1 MDGMLAAAWD
11 RYDVPALL
19 RLDEVGEDLFR
30 NRFNQPNV
38 NAALFSG
45 QVVAQALAAA
55 SRTVAG
61 RSVHS
66 LHAYFLRPGS
76 ADRRALYRIEHIR
89 DGRNFTTRRVAAIQD
104 GRTLLEMLCSFAT
117 RQAGFAH
124 QAAMPNV
131 LPPEALSSLT
141 DIVRGDDT
149 GLPAYIRSFAT
160 SGPIEVK
167 PLTRAE
173 LLGPSGGDRRSY
185 WLRAP
190 GAAGMS
196 DPGEIAALLAYLSD
210 FWLASSALTRH
221 RHPSPDESLF
231 VASIDHAM
239 WFHRPLAD
247 PGDWLLY
254 QTDSPSAEGGINLAR
269 GLIFDRHGTAR
280 WSPRQRKKR
289 CNCPGK
295 NGKYSALVRFQER
308 YPCPLHAQPTGR
320 FARSPISSR
329 TRLLRRARIRR
340 CSAPVPIMWP
350 SILR

>member
-1 MDGMLAAAWD
+1 MLAAAWD

-149 GLPAYIRSFAT
+149 GLPAYICQRRSDSRPARRSKGT
-160 SGPIEVK
+160 PMMARHDDMQRGPIG
-167 PLTRAE
+167 PLCIS
-173 LLGPSGGDRRSY
+173 L
-185 WLRAP
+185 
-190 GAAGMS
+190 AAF
-196 DPGEIAALLAYLSD
+196 PV
-210 FWLASSALTRH
+210 
-221 RHPSPDESLF
+221 SL
-231 VASIDHAM
+231 
-239 WFHRPLAD
+239 
-247 PGDWLLY
+247 
-254 QTDSPSAEGGINLAR
+254 E
-269 GLIFDRHGTAR
+269 
-280 WSPRQRKKR
+280 
-289 CNCPGK
+289 
-295 NGKYSALVRFQER
+295 
-308 YPCPLHAQPTGR
+308 
-320 FARSPISSR
+320 
-329 TRLLRRARIRR
+329 
-340 CSAPVPIMWP
+340 
-350 SILR
+350 